1 MCDKCGC
8 KFLVC
13 KDCGGLFTRIHPA
26 LEAWEVNQ
34 KCPSCGYEDPEV
46 KAWDGVSAR

>member
-1 MCDKCGC
+1 MIMQCLECKKKYPVNIIDKE
-8 KFLVC
+8 K
-13 KDCGGLFTRIHPA
+13 
-26 LEAWEVNQ
+26 